1 MLTLINIELMNMKC
15 PECNSN
21 KNEFDERLGER
32 CCSDC
37 GLVLIRELFEDT
49 VSSWKGNELI
59 HSSDKGH
66 LGSKPNKY
74 DNVSSHIRLG
84 ISHCKMVLAFLG
96 LSLNSERID
105 KVYMELYRKHML
117 RGFSFEERATAIVY
131 YLLKENGTPQ
141 PIKKVNAEFSANIKR
156 VNKLIRKINQHYKN
170 AIHFNNNNS
179 FLIHQTAR
187 KVCDEPLFLHQ
198 ANKVMEHLEVVLPS
212 SFNKNKTYFAAVCV
226 IASEVFVRGF
236 SIKMISEKNGFSRN
250 KVSKETKRIIGI
262 FGYISV
268 KELKGKELE
277 KIGE

>member
-1 MLTLINIELMNMKC
+1 MKC

-21 KNEFDERLGER
+21 ENEFDERLGER

-37 GLVLIRELFEDT
+37 GLVLIKELFENT
-49 VSSWKGNELI
+49 TSAWKANELI
-59 HSSDKGH
+59 HSADRGH
-66 LGSKPNKY
+66 LGSVSNKY
-74 DNVSSHIRLG
+74 DNVSSNIKLG
-84 ISHCKMVLAFLG
+84 ISHCKMVLSFLG

-105 KVYMELYRKHML
+105 KVYMELYRNHIL

-141 PIKKVNAEFSANIKR
+141 PLKKVKAEFSANTKR
-156 VNKLIRKINQHYKN
+156 VNKLIRKINQFYRN
-170 AIHFNNNNS
+170 SIHFNNNNS

-187 KVCDEPLFLHQ
+187 MVCDEPLFLHQ
-198 ANKVMEHLEVVLPS
+198 ANKVMEHFEVVLPS
-212 SFNKNKTYFAAVCV
+212 FFNKNKTYFAAICV

-250 KVSKETKRIIGI
+250 KVSKEVKRIIGI
-262 FGYISV
+262 FGYVSV
-268 KELKGKELE
+268 KELKGKELG